1 MTIIYAWIAQSV
13 ERVTVNHKVNGSIP
27 FPGVIFQQLLKN
39 KIITIEFIGNT
50 SYFTTRYNTV
60 PSFLVMRIYSPRL
73 NV

>member
-39 KIITIEFIGNT
+39 KIITIKFMEIPLILQHGTILCHLF
-50 SYFTTRYNTV
+50 
-60 PSFLVMRIYSPRL
+60 
-73 NV
+73 